1 MPVIVDR
8 RFAQPVRSLLASMDI
23 LLATF
28 ISNATV
34 LVSLLQD
41 RGYKKT
47 KYKHGTERDGFH
59 VKTTVKG
66 GVAEGVGR
74 VRHERWGSDEDL
86 MRSESDDASVSRKK
100 EDETIVSV
108 ESIGMKDLKRGRSV
122 GGERSMEG
130 SNNGGSPEVPEKAKL
145 KAIRV
150 ATTWDIRVEDGG
162 V

>member
-1 MPVIVDR
+1 MPVIIDR
-8 RFAQPVRSLLASMDI
+8 RFAQPARSLLASMDI

-28 ISNATV
+28 ITNATV

-47 KYKHGTERDGFH
+47 KYKHGTERGGFH

-74 VRHERWGSDEDL
+74 VRHDRWGSDEDL
-86 MRSESDDASVSRKK
+86 MRSESDDGGGLRKK
-100 EDETIVSV
+100 EDGTIVTV
-108 ESIGMKDLKRGRSV
+108 ESIGMGDLKRGGSV

-130 SNNGGSPEVPEKAKL
+130 SKNGALPGVPGKAKL

-150 ATTWDIRVEDGG
+150 ATTWNIRVEDGE